1 MPKSASEASGTKS
14 IGEPTMVWHIAQTLW
29 TATSLAGAIFWAGAA
44 AAFIFL
50 TAVFRVGHGRRKSSG
65 SGISK
70 TLATFYREEKRNL
83 LQVSL
88 STAAARRLDAKFG
101 SIVRRMLLVVGAA
114 SFPKSTLSSLRA
126 RTTPPGLSSLPTH
139 VRVSMRAPVEELHV
153 EELGAEAPLA
163 ELARLVARLGAE
175 CPWTRAQNTTDVVR
189 YTRAELLEVEQA
201 ASRSSH
207 ELGDEAN
214 AEELADEQTDELTDE
229 LGDVLFNALLL
240 IEVARR
246 ERPQLSVDTSAA
258 AAVRKLRRRAPHL
271 SNRDPTSS

>member
-1 MPKSASEASGTKS
+1 M
-14 IGEPTMVWHIAQTLW
+14 
-29 TATSLAGAIFWAGAA
+29 
-44 AAFIFL
+44 
-50 TAVFRVGHGRRKSSG
+50 
-65 SGISK
+65 
-70 TLATFYREEKRNL
+70 
-83 LQVSL
+83 
-88 STAAARRLDAKFG
+88 
-101 SIVRRMLLVVGAA
+101 
-114 SFPKSTLSSLRA
+114 
-126 RTTPPGLSSLPTH
+126 TPPGLSSLPTH
-139 VRVSMRAPVEELHV
+139 VRVSMRAPVEELRV

-163 ELARLVARLGAE
+163 ELARLVARLGTE

>member
-1 MPKSASEASGTKS
+1 MS
-14 IGEPTMVWHIAQTLW
+14 
-29 TATSLAGAIFWAGAA
+29 
-44 AAFIFL
+44 
-50 TAVFRVGHGRRKSSG
+50 GRRRAPDLEFP
-65 SGISK
+65 K
-70 TLATFYREEKRNL
+70 TLAALQSEKSDLFRA
-83 LQVSL
+83 
-88 STAAARRLDAKFG
+88 TDPAARAVLTQVWL
-101 SIVRRMLLVVGAA
+101 IVRRMLLVVGAA

-126 RTTPPGLSSLPTH
+126 RTTPPDLSSLPTH
-139 VRVSMRAPVEELHV
+139 VRVSMRAPVDELHV